1 MGGVDGWTDGWIDE
15 WKLGA
20 CDTYPSFPVPASLL
34 DAGKANG
41 SAKPAF
47 RVNQPFVSF
56 GK

>member
-1 MGGVDGWTDGWIDE
+1 MDGWMDGWIDE